1 MEERKRERKKRE
13 RCWTRKCNF
22 SYGHILLNSSI
33 NIILSI
39 KIILKMFQI
48 APSIIT
54 IHSVL
59 TR

>member
-1 MEERKRERKKRE
+1 MEEREKRE

-22 SYGHILLNSSI
+22 SYGHILNSSI
-33 NIILSI
+33 TIILSI